1 MRGSMNLQP
10 VALYVRLSKDDGDST
25 ALARQ
30 EKECREFA
38 EREDL
43 SIVKVYSDNES
54 AFSGKERPQF
64 NEMLA
69 DLKRGRY
76 AGVVAWRLDR
86 LTRSGRALAD
96 LSETVDAA
104 GVWYRTVA
112 DGIDSRIAGAGV
124 MAAITAAVAHAES
137 KSNSIRQKAKK
148 RELKEQGKY
157 LGGGTRA
164 FGHVQNRSEI
174 IDAEAAIVRE
184 LATRVLSG
192 ESLHGIQLDLNARG
206 IPTATGARW
215 SVTTVKGLLRSYR
228 LCGGV
233 EHEGNVI
240 ITGAIAPILDLD
252 TVERLRSVLPEPGT
266 GKRNGQRYL
275 LSGLCSCGKCGKGLF
290 SSSSGGSKR
299 RLSCL
304 ANKGGCAGVSIAA
317 EPLED
322 HVTKLLVAALN
333 TADFGEA
340 IQGHVVAERAVL
352 ISRVESDRATIE
364 RLTHDHYVDGLIDRQ
379 TYATALKPLQDRVTA
394 AEAELARSTPT
405 SVLDDLMGTTLEAL
419 EALPVSQRQ
428 AILNAVIL
436 SIEVKPLARRGGN
449 VLRVAER
456 ILIHWA
462 V

>member
-1 MRGSMNLQP
+1 MTLQP
-10 VALYVRLSKDDGDST
+10 VALYVRLSKDDGGEST

-38 EREDL
+38 EREGL

-54 AFSGKERPQF
+54 AFSGKQRPAF

-69 DLKRGRY
+69 DIKQGKY
-76 AGVVAWRLDR
+76 VGVIAWRLDR

-104 GVWYRTVA
+104 GAWYRTSA
-112 DGIDSRIAGAGV
+112 DGIDSRMAGAGV
-124 MAAITAAVAHAES
+124 MAAITAAVANAES
-137 KSNSIRQKAKK
+137 KSSSIRQKAKK
-148 RELKEQGKY
+148 RELKEQGRY

-164 FGHVQNRSEI
+164 YGHVQNRSEI
-174 IDAEAAIVRE
+174 IEAEAAIVRE
-184 LATRVLSG
+184 VATRVLSG
-192 ESLHGIQLDLNARG
+192 ESLHGVQLDLNARG
-206 IPTATGARW
+206 IATATGARW
-215 SVTTVKGLLRSYR
+215 SVSTVKGLLRSYR

-252 TVERLRSVLPEPGT
+252 TVERLRSILPAKGT
-266 GKRNGQRYL
+266 GKRNGQRYI

-290 SSSSGGSKR
+290 SGSSGGSGR
-299 RLSCL
+299 RLTCL

-333 TADFGEA
+333 SADFSEA
-340 IQGHVVAERAVL
+340 LQGNAVAERAAL
-352 ISRVESDRATIE
+352 ISQVESDRATIE
-364 RLTHDHYVDGLIDRQ
+364 RLTADHYVHGLIDRQ
-379 TYATALKPLQDRVTA
+379 TFATALKPLQVRVES
-394 AEAELARSTPT
+394 AEAELARNTPT
-405 SVLDDLMGTTLEAL
+405 SVLDDLMGTTLEAF

-428 AILNAVIL
+428 ALLKAVIL
-436 SIEVKPLARRGGN
+436 NIEVKPLARRGGN
-449 VLRVAER
+449 KLCVAER
-456 ILIHWA
+456 ITVQWA
-462 V
+462 A